1 MGDTKTEIS
10 ENPESTSG
18 DLERQESAKT
28 ETDTK
33 SETLELQNMKEES
46 DDVCNENSSEL
57 TRPKTNDD
65 VQRAIEGLKDI
76 PDEELQEF
84 LDDEDFM
91 EGLDVVDAWE
101 GEEEKRHEKRPKSR
115 SRERERRRISRDHN
129 RFRDHRSLNN
139 RERLRREDRKRDE
152 NRRDPNKSTKDIERD
167 KMRTQRDCESKIQAE
182 KNKAIKT
189 LLDSDNVVPPG
200 TELEAIET
208 ITEKQNVDKVGI
220 SRSRRSREKRT
231 RGSPAWRR
239 SDDRTRNSPHRRWS
253 PIIISPERRRSPI
266 KLSPGSRRSPVR
278 LSPSSRR
285 SPHKLSPLIL
295 SPERPRSLLR
305 LSPTH
310 PRRPSWERKTS
321 AEERRR
327 SADRHRRRQEV
338 RERDYKPS
346 SRRSRSRE
354 RHRSRS
360 PDRHRRKYSRSP
372 GDRRGSPRW
381 RSRSGSRGRS
391 PQRRTRKRSPFINEI
406 RRQFRN
412 ESTRQQQQQ
421 QQQPP
426 SANLGYLIPP
436 MMSGMPPMGS
446 PIYPHEQEQHPPFMP
461 HHPPGP
467 QGLIMPG
474 PPQGFMN
481 FDPAHPHMAPSINY
495 DPSAPQLMIQSE
507 FSAGPVIYGQHA
519 PAPVQPPLLPL
530 PVPSPQPVPA
540 PGPIM
545 EQGPLM
551 YNQLHHLAP
560 LLPTPGKEQT
570 DLSSRRSVSPQARSV
585 RSNTPRSYRGMRR
598 STTPYNDVH
607 SSHEE
612 RLKTPEPPVISNSKA
627 SFGKT
632 SLSSLLEAS
641 VSAKDSLG
649 PPVLYPGF
657 KPEILRHCEH
667 ALRDL
672 PVEDPRLKMKGRFFF
687 NPQKE
692 DTTSESEERSS
703 NSILL
708 KKGKNKIYWDEE
720 EERHSQITVKSG
732 VHVHQ
737 KICQTDEVQTEQKEV
752 QATVITA
759 EFGVQVN
766 LNDLEQPAK
775 EEKRPIMDRLD
786 WDMRETFDYTP
797 KPREADD
804 LRWSLSNSSQKRPW
818 GRAISPPRGPEDRS
832 FSRERTSSDYPN
844 RTLTLCTPARSREE
858 FSSHRGPILRDHFIR
873 EPLPPSYRQN
883 LDDHD
888 EHFHDNRSDRS
899 RGESPMVIDD
909 SPEEIEE
916 EPEVFARTTER
927 IVLTKIPRG
936 QSIPVFKGRGGPRE
950 GRPFRGG
957 RGSYRDKF

>member
-1 MGDTKTEIS
+1 MGDTETEIS
-10 ENPESTSG
+10 ENLESTSG

-220 SRSRRSREKRT
+220 SKSRRSREKRT
-231 RGSPAWRR
+231 RGSPVWRR

-253 PIIISPERRRSPI
+253 PIVISPERRRSPI

-570 DLSSRRSVSPQARSV
+570 DLSSRRSVSPQARS
-585 RSNTPRSYRGMRR
+585 
-598 STTPYNDVH
+598 
-607 SSHEE
+607 
-612 RLKTPEPPVISNSKA
+612 
-627 SFGKT
+627 
-632 SLSSLLEAS
+632 
-641 VSAKDSLG
+641 
-649 PPVLYPGF
+649 
-657 KPEILRHCEH
+657 
-667 ALRDL
+667 
-672 PVEDPRLKMKGRFFF
+672 
-687 NPQKE
+687 
-692 DTTSESEERSS
+692 
-703 NSILL
+703 
-708 KKGKNKIYWDEE
+708 